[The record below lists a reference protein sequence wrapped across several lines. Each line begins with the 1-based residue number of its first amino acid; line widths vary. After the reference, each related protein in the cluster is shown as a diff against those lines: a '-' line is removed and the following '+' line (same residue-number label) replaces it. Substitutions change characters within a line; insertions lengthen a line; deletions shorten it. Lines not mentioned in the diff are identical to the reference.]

1 LPERKYAETVGMRRL
16 LRWAFMALALRV
28 AQRRL
33 PHAQSAY
40 RKARSSG
47 SRPIEAVGTAVAA
60 FIGLA
65 PGGPVKPP

>member
-1 LPERKYAETVGMRRL
+1 MRRL

-47 SRPIEAVGTAVAA
+47 SRPIEAVGTAVSA

-65 PGGPVKPP
+65 PGGPVKPH